1 MASGMTAGAILAYP
15 INRLD
20 IAENCDPVIQA
31 SKLFGGWNHHV
42 LDDPRTHFWREDA
55 RTVLKLR
62 PQIYDVI
69 ITEPSNPWFVGIG
82 SVFSREYYQLAA
94 SRLKPGGIV
103 AQWFQVYETQD
114 DMVELVLRT
123 FNSVF
128 PYMEIWD
135 AGAGD
140 IVLLGSKQP
149 WATGPDVFQQG
160 FAIDRVRT
168 DMWMIDIQ
176 SPEALLARQLASQQ
190 TGFAIAGPGPMQSDL
205 FPILEYA
212 APRAFFWAP
221 ARGCWIVSMNA
232 RGNSFWPRP
241 EKTPRWRHCRK
252 ATRNSSS
259 AIFPP

>member
-1 MASGMTAGAILAYP
+1 MK
-15 INRLD
+15 R
-20 IAENCDPVIQA
+20 
-31 SKLFGGWNHHV
+31 
-42 LDDPRTHFWREDA
+42 RTTWC
-55 RTVLKLR
+55 
-62 PQIYDVI
+62 
-69 ITEPSNPWFVGIG
+69 
-82 SVFSREYYQLAA
+82 
-94 SRLKPGGIV
+94 
-103 AQWFQVYETQD
+103 
-114 DMVELVLRT
+114 ELVLRT
-123 FNSVF
+123 FHSVF

-168 DMWMIDIQ
+168 DMWMIDLQ

-190 TGFAIAGPGPMQSDL
+190 TAFAIPGPGPLQSDL

-212 APRAFFWAP
+212 APRAFFLGTGSRMLDRFDERTRQQLLAP
-221 ARGCWIVSMNA
+221 PGKNSDAGRSAR
-232 RGNSFWPRP
+232 
-241 EKTPRWRHCRK
+241 T